1 MTDLDSQAARLDS
14 ENRAE
19 HPEFAGGHHAKAK
32 RLSEF
37 HGRAIE
43 HVRSGQL
50 SKAQSR
56 ARQAFKLDPENAETM
71 HIMAVIGAAGKQFD
85 HAIEW
90 AFRAIRKNPH
100 PAYLAT
106 LGQSLL
112 SAGRLDEALKVID
125 KAVQL
130 KPDDA
135 DLWRNLGLILSE
147 LGRFGDAVLAF
158 QHVLKLDP
166 RDWDAA
172 NRAARILYRTERLD
186 EALVHFN
193 ICDALRPNH
202 FPTVYGRAL
211 TLQRL
216 GRLEEALAETKRAQ
230 RLEPANADACG
241 HIGNL
246 LRSLGRSEEAL
257 PWFDQSLA
265 LRPASATASRD
276 KAIALVELHRFDEAF
291 AGYRRALAIDP
302 GDAITHW
309 NLALLQM
316 LTGDF
321 EAGWAGCEARLKIPS
336 LSAGYP
342 KFPQPMW
349 LGTEPLAG
357 KTIVV
362 CADEGLGDSIQFV
375 RYVPMLA
382 KLGARVIL
390 VVQDALCP
398 LFSGL
403 EGVWQCLPGSGAR
416 VPPFDFHLPLCSL
429 PFVFGTR
436 LETIPAATPYL
447 PAPVAERVRAWEERL
462 GRRDRLRVGLVWSG
476 NPKHENDRNRS
487 VPLRTLTRILDTNAD
502 FISLQK
508 DVRPDDRATLL
519 ERTEIF
525 DAASHLTDFG
535 DTAALIS
542 CLDLVISV
550 DTSVAHLSGALG
562 KPTWILLPYTPDY
575 RWLLDREDS
584 PWYPT
589 VRLFRQSE
597 GREYDSVVDRV
608 REALTNWLDE
618 PV

>member
-1 MTDLDSQAARLDS
+1 MADLDSQAVRLDS

-19 HPEFAGGHHAKAK
+19 QPELAGGHHAKAK
-32 RLSEF
+32 RLIEL
-37 HGRAIE
+37 HERAID
-43 HVRSGQL
+43 HVRSGRL
-50 SKAQSR
+50 LKAQSR
-56 ARQAFKLDPENAETM
+56 AKQAFKLDPENAETM
-71 HIMAVIGAAGKQFD
+71 HIMALISAAGKQFD

-90 AFRAIRKNPH
+90 DFRAVRKNPN

-112 SAGRLDEALKVID
+112 SVGRLDEALKVID

-135 DLWRNLGLILSE
+135 DLWRNLGLILGE
-147 LGRFGDAVLAF
+147 LGRFDDAILAL
-158 QHVLKLDP
+158 QRVLKLDP
-166 RDWDAA
+166 RDWNTAD
-172 NRAARILYRTERLD
+172 RAARILYRTGRLD
-186 EALVHFN
+186 EALVHFSL
-193 ICDALRPNH
+193 CDTLRPNH

-216 GRLEEALAETKRAQ
+216 GTLEEALAETKRAHQ
-230 RLEPANADACG
+230 LEPANADACG

-257 PWFDQSLA
+257 AWFDRSLA
-265 LRPASATASRD
+265 LQPASPTAPRD
-276 KAIALVELHRFDEAF
+276 KAIALVELQRFDEAF
-291 AGYRRALAIDP
+291 SGYRRALALDP
-302 GDAITHW
+302 GDAITQW
-309 NLALLQM
+309 NLALLQL

-321 EAGWAGCEARLKIPS
+321 EAGWAGCEARLKIPA

-362 CADEGLGDSIQFV
+362 CSDEGLGDAIQFV

-403 EGVWQCLPGSGAR
+403 EGVSQCLPGSGAR

-429 PFVFGTR
+429 PYVFGTR
-436 LETIPAATPYL
+436 LETIPAVTPYL
-447 PAPVAERVRAWEERL
+447 LAPVAERIQAWEERL
-462 GRRDRLRVGLVWSG
+462 GPRDRLRIGLVWSG
-476 NPKHENDRNRS
+476 NPKHQNDRNRS
-487 VPLRTLTRILDTNAD
+487 VPLRTLTCILDSKAH

-508 DVRPDDRATLL
+508 DLRPDDRATLL
-519 ERTEIF
+519 ERSEIF

-575 RWLLDREDS
+575 RWLLNREDS

-597 GREYDSVVDRV
+597 SREYNSVAHRL
-608 REALTNWLDE
+608 REALANRS
-618 PV
+618 